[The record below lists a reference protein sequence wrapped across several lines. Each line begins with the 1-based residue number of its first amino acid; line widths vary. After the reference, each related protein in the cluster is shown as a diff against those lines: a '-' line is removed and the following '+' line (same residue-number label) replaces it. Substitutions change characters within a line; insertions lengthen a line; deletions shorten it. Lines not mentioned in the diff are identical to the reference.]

1 MATQEVV
8 GGLVKLSAVSCE
20 IQAIVRSLKP
30 MVEEMLNR
38 SFSVFHAI
46 SYRSQLVAGQNYFV
60 KVVVG
65 DGDDYIHIRVL
76 EPLPHTGEQP
86 SLHKIESDKKLFDEI
101 SYFSESPHTQG
112 TTCSSLC

>member
-8 GGLVKLSAVSCE
+8 SGLDKLSAVSCE

-30 MVEEMLNR
+30 AVEEKLNR
-38 SFSVFHAI
+38 SFSIFHAI

-65 DGDDYIHIRVL
+65 DGDDYIHIRVF
-76 EPLPHTGEQP
+76 EPLPHTGGQP
-86 SLHKIESDKKLFDEI
+86 SLGEIESDKKLFDKI
-101 SYFSESPHTQG
+101 PYF
-112 TTCSSLC
+112 